1 MLLENQLFVNGL
13 NCIGKLFFVQNIG
26 QLGKTDGKISK
37 TLQGEKEKII
47 MKHLLRLL
55 KLPLNFHNQ
64 RNSYIQ
70 EAHMYI
76 QGLISY
82 IGPKHLILCQVYF
95 ISIISSSSMFRV
107 KHLCILLSRLTFDLH
122 VMIRNE
128 VYIN

>member
-1 MLLENQLFVNGL
+1 MDSTKKLTLTTGKLVLLENQLFVNGL

-55 KLPLNFHNQ
+55 KLPLNLHNQ

-76 QGLISY
+76 
-82 IGPKHLILCQVYF
+82 
-95 ISIISSSSMFRV
+95 
-107 KHLCILLSRLTFDLH
+107 
-122 VMIRNE
+122 
-128 VYIN
+128 